1 MDFVI
6 IDNLD
11 TVEPI
16 SKVLPIG
23 MMIAGK
29 DR

>member
-11 TVEPI
+11 TVESI
-16 SKVLPIG
+16 SKVLPID